1 MPKIKKT
8 DCSGCLN
15 GRRAPAR
22 RRSREFGARAGCVLL
37 ACVLSA
43 GMVAHADV
51 AWHHSRSPFRA
62 EFTVKND
69 GNHPDAGILLSVPVC
84 GLADE
89 GGGDLLAFDER
100 GHSLF
105 LDSLG
110 PTRDNSALAAVA
122 PPKRGKRLF
131 VYFGSGVPSRLSPGV
146 FRHGLHVEIRSLPDG
161 SMKSVDSAK
170 RLLRHSTLRGVVPVR
185 SISLS
190 ANPLSNLRNLILRFR
205 GHLRVPE
212 RESLTLFLSQ
222 NGAGYV
228 WIDDRLVIERNGNH
242 SAQDNRQGQDRTTVE
257 LRPELAPLECLVVNR
272 ERPLTAVLAEYK
284 DKKNK
289 RLIPPDRFVQAGEA
303 TLDAVAARRSDQACP
318 AFTYKHVSY
327 IGYEQD
333 QFTEVRLKTLNGQS
347 AQWRFEDGC
356 ELEGETVTRILP
368 GLNSISLATAQ
379 GRARAEGTV
388 SFPQNPPARR
398 RIDNSKHFDAYADVM
413 MQCDPAKL
421 NTPTLA
427 AYWRFLRY
435 RERNPH
441 LETVC
446 DALITRDAVRPEERK
461 QIALDFARNASDRP
475 RAVRNAYQMVL
486 GESDGADERIRHA
499 REFAEFAIV
508 ELDDDELAETL
519 IRRIASASSD
529 DDSAV
534 LGILRLQRALH
545 NLNMEEAR
553 AALDRFREFVVKK
566 SDSRTVNVRANA
578 LAERYDKA
586 LDTGYFQRAREA
598 LWDWETLS
606 PSDWENGRLALARAR
621 LWRALGWLR
630 AAKRELRAARELDP
644 LLPLLPEVEYKLAEV
659 LEQRGETQQARAL
672 WQAIAENY
680 PNHVVAEQARR
691 QLQNP

>member
-1 MPKIKKT
+1 MPKTKKT

-22 RRSREFGARAGCVLL
+22 RRGCEFGVLAGCALLGCVLF
-37 ACVLSA
+37 A
-43 GMVAHADV
+43 GMMAHADV
-51 AWHHSRSPFRA
+51 AWHHARSPFRA
-62 EFTVKND
+62 EFTVKNQ

-122 PPKRGKRLF
+122 PPKRGKRVF
-131 VYFGSGVPSRLSPGV
+131 VYFGSGLPSRQSPGV

-161 SMKSVDSAK
+161 SMKSADSAE
-170 RLLRHSTLRGVVPVR
+170 RLLRHSILRGVAPVR

-190 ANPLSNLRNLILRFR
+190 ANPLSNMRNLILRFR

-212 RESLTLFLSQ
+212 RESLTLFLSH

-228 WIDDRLVIERNGNH
+228 WINDRLVIERNGNH
-242 SAQDNRQGQDRTTVE
+242 SARDNRQGQDRATVE
-257 LRPELAPLECLVVNR
+257 LRPELAPLECLVINR
-272 ERPLTAVLAEYK
+272 ERPITAVLAEYK

-289 RLIPPDRFVQAGEA
+289 RLLPPERFVQAGRA
-303 TLDAVAARRSDQACP
+303 TRDAVASRRSDQPCP

-327 IGYEQD
+327 IGYERD
-333 QFTEVRLKTLNGQS
+333 QFTKVRLKTLNGQS
-347 AQWRFEDGC
+347 ARWRFEDGC
-356 ELEGETVTRILP
+356 ELEGESVTRILP
-368 GLNSISLATAQ
+368 GLNSRSLTAAQ
-379 GRARAEGTV
+379 GRARAEGAV
-388 SFPQNPPARR
+388 RFPQNPPARR
-398 RIDNSKHFDAYADVM
+398 SINNSKHFDAYAEVM

-435 RERNPH
+435 RERNPY

-446 DALITRDAVRPEERK
+446 DALINRDAVRPEERE
-461 QIALDFARNASDRP
+461 QIALDFARNASGRP
-475 RAVRNAYQMVL
+475 RAVRNAYQL
-486 GESDGADERIRHA
+486 LLAESDDPEERIRHA
-499 REFAEFAIV
+499 REFAEFAMV

-519 IRRIASASSD
+519 IGRIAAASSD

-534 LGILRLQRALH
+534 PGVLRLQKALH
-545 NLNMEEAR
+545 NLNMEEANS
-553 AALDRFREFVVKK
+553 ALGRFRDFVLKK
-566 SDSRTVNVRANA
+566 SDARTVSVRANA
-578 LAERYDKA
+578 LAERYEEA
-586 LDTGYFQRAREA
+586 LDTGYFQQAREA
-598 LWDWETLS
+598 LWAWETLS

-621 LWRALGWLR
+621 LWRTLGWLR
-630 AAKRELRAARELDP
+630 AAKRELRAARELDL

-672 WQAIAENY
+672 WQDIAKNY
-680 PNHVVAEQARR
+680 PNHAVAEQARR
-691 QLQNP
+691 QLGNP